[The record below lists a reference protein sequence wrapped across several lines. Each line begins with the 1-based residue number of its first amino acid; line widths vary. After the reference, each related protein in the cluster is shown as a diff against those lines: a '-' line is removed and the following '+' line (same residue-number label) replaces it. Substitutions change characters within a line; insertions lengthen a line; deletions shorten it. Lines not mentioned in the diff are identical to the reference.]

1 MADTR
6 GGLTKG
12 QEQARDLQKFVAG
25 LVSDAKKSP
34 AEIVAAS
41 CALGVRITT
50 LAWEA
55 ADADLRKLI
64 SIHYHEGLHLFIGRS
79 GEDVTKIASDM
90 FVQARLFENSR
101 APKAANFCRVIVCIC
116 DALVAGGAVHR
127 QDVHISRA
135 CVKAWYAGADYD
147 QIKAT
152 AMLLF

>member
-41 CALGVRITT
+41 CALGVRLLQMAGENEKVHDDVGDYYTMGMDIFTGFAEVT
-50 LAWEA
+50 PDLTRRIHEQAKMFEA
-55 ADADLRKLI
+55 AHKL
-64 SIHYHEGLHLFIGRS
+64 
-79 GEDVTKIASDM
+79 
-90 FVQARLFENSR
+90 
-101 APKAANFCRVIVCIC
+101 KAANFCRVIVCIC

-152 AMLLF
+152 VMLLF